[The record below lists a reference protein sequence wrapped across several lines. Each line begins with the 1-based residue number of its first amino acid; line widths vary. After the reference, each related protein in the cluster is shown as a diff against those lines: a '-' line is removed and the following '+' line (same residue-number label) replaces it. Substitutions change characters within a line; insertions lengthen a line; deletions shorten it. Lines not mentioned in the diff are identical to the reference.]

1 MTNHMQKKTQTIDW
15 HKPFMILAI
24 GALLVLSISTLPVIN
39 GLRAQNLPTQVESL
53 RGREWIGAECCKWQ
67 FTFTHKSGPFF
78 RAKWWNPNGQQLADD
93 NIIINIL
100 NDTVEIIRAG
110 GSSAGGCTYRGTIR
124 VGSAGGEYWCNGRS
138 AGTWSATIRP

>member
-1 MTNHMQKKTQTIDW
+1 MKAFQIFDGFKLIMM
-15 HKPFMILAI
+15 FMALVLMIL
-24 GALLVLSISTLPVIN
+24 LLNTPPVIDYVT
-39 GLRAQNLPTQVESL
+39 AQNLPTQVESL

-67 FTFTHKSGPFF
+67 FTFTQKSGPFF
-78 RAKWWNPNGQQLADD
+78 KAKWWNPNGQQLADD

>member
-1 MTNHMQKKTQTIDW
+1 MKAFQTFDGFKLIMLFMALV
-15 HKPFMILAI
+15 FMIL
-24 GALLVLSISTLPVIN
+24 LLNMPPVIDYVT
-39 GLRAQNLPTQVESL
+39 AQNLPTQVESL

-67 FTFTHKSGPFF
+67 FTFTQKSGPFF
-78 RAKWWNPNGQQLADD
+78 KAKWWNPNGQQLADD

-138 AGTWSATIRP
+138 AGTWSAVIRP

>member
-1 MTNHMQKKTQTIDW
+1 MKAFQTFDGFKLIMLFMALV
-15 HKPFMILAI
+15 FMIL
-24 GALLVLSISTLPVIN
+24 LLNMPPVIDYVT
-39 GLRAQNLPTQVESL
+39 AQNLPTQVESL

-67 FTFTHKSGPFF
+67 FTFTQKNGPFF
-78 RAKWWNPNGQQLADD
+78 KAKWWNPNGQQLADD

-138 AGTWSATIRP
+138 AGTWSAVIRP